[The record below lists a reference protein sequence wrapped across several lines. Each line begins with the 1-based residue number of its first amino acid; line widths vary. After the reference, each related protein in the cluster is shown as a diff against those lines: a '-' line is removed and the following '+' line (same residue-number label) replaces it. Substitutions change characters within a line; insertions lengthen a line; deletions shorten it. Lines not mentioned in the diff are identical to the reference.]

1 MTSRWQT
8 IRPSRRRIVMWG
20 AGDQAR
26 VNAHII
32 SALGCELVA
41 LIDDTP
47 GVISPFRDLPVFRGW
62 NAFKPW
68 LDNQSLPD
76 LGFVI
81 AIGNPYGHIRRSLHD
96 RLAGAG
102 LAPVSI
108 VDASALICA
117 SAKIGDGLQMMPHA
131 IVHNSASVERQCIV
145 NTRALVE
152 HDCLLSEGVE
162 IGPGAILCGRVH
174 VGANTWVAAGA
185 TVRPRVKIGANV
197 IVGAGAVV
205 VSDIPDNVVA
215 VGIPARAVP
224 NSLTES
230 ARAALKENG

>member
-1 MTSRWQT
+1 MTPRWQT

-32 SALGCELVA
+32 GALGCELVA

-47 GVISPFRDLPVFRGW
+47 GLASPFKDLPLFGGW

-68 LDNQSLPD
+68 LDINGAED
-76 LGFVI
+76 LGFVV
-81 AIGNPYGHIRRSLHD
+81 AIGNPYGHMRRSLHD

-102 LAPVSI
+102 LTPVSI
-108 VDASALICA
+108 VDPTALICI
-117 SAKIGDGLQMMPHA
+117 SARIGDGLQMMPQA
-131 IVHNSASVERQCIV
+131 IIHNSASVERQCIV

-152 HDCLLSEGVE
+152 HDCVLREGVE
-162 IGPGAILCGRVH
+162 IGPGAVLCGRVH
-174 VGANTWVAAGA
+174 VGANTWVAAGV

-215 VGIPARAVP
+215 VGIPARPVP
-224 NSLTES
+224 DSLTES
-230 ARAALKENG
+230 ARAALREKS